1 MTRLAD
7 ALNNKTENYI
17 FPFLWLHGE
26 DKKTLLGNIHKI
38 YDSGVKAF
46 CLESR
51 PHPDF
56 LGDRWWQDL
65 DIILNE
71 AKSLG
76 MKVWILDDSH
86 FPTGFAN
93 GKVKND
99 LPQYLK
105 KYLYIKQ
112 LDFRGPQ
119 QDATIILKYLRPD
132 RRFQPADPNV
142 QQPEKI
148 LKVIAAKKIGNDKVD
163 ANSLVDI
170 TDSLKDGLLN
180 WNVPDGEW
188 RIFTLI
194 ETIHGGEK
202 ETEGYLNPLVSDATK
217 VLLNEV
223 YKPHYEHYKEM
234 FGNVIAGFFSDEPR
248 FGNHHGA
255 ESRLGIDEMVLPWRD
270 GMLEEFFNDDYL
282 QLPLLT
288 TVSANGQEK
297 KIRYKYMNLVSKLY
311 SHNFTKVLCDWCH
324 EHEVNYIGHLIEDNG
339 SHTRL
344 GYGAGHYFRAL
355 DAQDMAGIDVV
366 LNQIMPGMD
375 NTWFK
380 SMTGAGW
387 NCEFFNYGLAKMG
400 ASLGHLDPKKHGRV
414 MSEVF
419 GAYGWAE
426 GLTLMKFI
434 ADHMIVRGVNHFVP
448 HAFNPNKFPDPD
460 CPPHFYSNGHEPEN
474 RAYSELFNYMNR
486 LSHILSGGQ
495 HIAHVAVLYHAED
508 EWLDKD
514 AMPFE
519 KPVKVLMQNQIDCE
533 ITPLDYLKSAN
544 IQKSYFEI
552 NHEKFDTLIIPETKY
567 VPYELLGILKIL
579 QQNDIKLLFINNYPE
594 QDESLNNIKDVTK
607 TLGTKIGLKD
617 IPYNLTDKDI
627 FVKADT
633 VELYLRFYNYQ
644 NEDDHLLMF
653 LNEDPSKVI
662 DTTLTIKEKFVYQYD
677 AMTNSIKNVD
687 IVDGKYQLNLAPG
700 QSIVLIKGNNYN
712 VISNNKSHH
721 SVSLEPQNITL
732 SLASAES
739 YPNFESTRK
748 LDQLKSINLLDGLR
762 EFSGNMKYSF
772 QFNLDKV
779 TEMMSLDLGTVNE
792 VATVKLNGHPLGTR
806 IAYPYQFDDISK
818 FLKVGVNE
826 VEIIVVNNLGIK
838 QQDFLS
844 QYMLIKPAGL
854 LGPINIKY

>member
-1 MTRLAD
+1 MTRLTD
-7 ALNNKTENYI
+7 ALNNKTDNYI

-26 DKKTLLGNIHKI
+26 DKQILLDNIHKI

-71 AKSLG
+71 AKRLG

-132 RRFQPADPNV
+132 KRFQPTDPNA

-148 LKVIAAKKIGNDKVD
+148 LKVIAAKKIGNDKID
-163 ANSLVDI
+163 ANSLIDI
-170 TDSLKDGLLN
+170 TDSLKAGLLT

-202 ETEGYLNPLVSDATK
+202 ETEGYLNPLVANATK

-255 ESRLGIDEMVLPWRD
+255 ESRLGVDEMVLPWRD
-270 GMLEEFFNDDYL
+270 NMLEEFFDSDYL

-311 SHNFTKVLCDWCH
+311 AHNFTKILGDWCH
-324 EHEVNYIGHLIEDNG
+324 EHRVSYIGHLIEDNG

-387 NCEFFNYGLAKMG
+387 NGEFFHYGLAKMG

-474 RAYSELFNYMNR
+474 RSYAELFNYMNR
-486 LSHILSGGQ
+486 LSHILSGGR
-495 HIAHVAVLYHAED
+495 HIAHVSVLYHAEE

-519 KPVKVLMQNQIDCE
+519 KPVKMLMQNQIDCE
-533 ITPLDYLKSAN
+533 ITPLDYLESAN
-544 IQKSYFEI
+544 IQKGYFEI

-567 VPYELLGILKIL
+567 IPHKLVEILKKFH
-579 QQNDIKLLFINNYPE
+579 QNNIKLLFINSYPE
-594 QDESLNNIKDVTK
+594 QDESLDNIKESIEL
-607 TLGTKIGLKD
+607 LGQKVDLKEL
-617 IPYNLTDKDI
+617 PVNLTSKDVFI
-627 FVKADT
+627 KADSI
-633 VELYLRFYNYQ
+633 EPYLRFYNYQ

-653 LNEDPSKVI
+653 LNEDPTKTI
-662 DTTLTIKEKFVYQYD
+662 DTNISIKENFVYQYD
-677 AMTNSIKNVD
+677 AMTNTLQLINVT
-687 IVDGKYQLNLAPG
+687 DGKYQLHLAAG
-700 QSIVLIKGNNYN
+700 QSVILVKGSKYN
-712 VISNNKSHH
+712 VLSDTKLNHN
-721 SVSLEPQNITL
+721 VSLNLQNINL
-732 SLASAES
+732 SVASAES
-739 YPNFESTRK
+739 YPKFESRRN
-748 LDQLKSINLLDGLR
+748 LDELVNVNSLEGLR

-779 TEMMSLDLGTVNE
+779 LETMSLNLGTVNE
-792 VATVKLNGHPLGTR
+792 VATVKLNGHLLGTR
-806 IAYPYQFDDISK
+806 IAYPYQFNDISK
-818 FLKVGVNE
+818 YLNTGVNSI
-826 VEIIVVNNLGIK
+826 EILVVNNLGIK

-854 LGPINIKY
+854 LGPVKIQY